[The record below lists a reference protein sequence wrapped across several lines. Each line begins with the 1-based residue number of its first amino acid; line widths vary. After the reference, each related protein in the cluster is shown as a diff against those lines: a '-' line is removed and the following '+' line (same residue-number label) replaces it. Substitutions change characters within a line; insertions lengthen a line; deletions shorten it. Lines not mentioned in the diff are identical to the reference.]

1 MVSPERG
8 VQVGDPGA
16 TLAFLKGILVLQV
29 LQIIIPGEGIRYDH
43 LTLI

>member
-1 MVSPERG
+1 MRG
-8 VQVGDPGA
+8 IRGGIQGGSKGDPSH
-16 TLAFLKGILVLQV
+16 FKGILVFQV